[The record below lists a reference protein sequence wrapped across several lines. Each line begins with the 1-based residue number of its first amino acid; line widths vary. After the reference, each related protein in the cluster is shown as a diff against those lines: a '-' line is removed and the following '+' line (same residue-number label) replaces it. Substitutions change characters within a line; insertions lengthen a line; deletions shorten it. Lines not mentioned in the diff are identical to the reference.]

1 MSEFQRQLL
10 LVSLTIFA
18 LTGFLIWSV
27 TTIRYHITA
36 TKLKVTWLGLP
47 VRWIPLATIK
57 HIGTRP
63 EWWTERW
70 PNVLFDNGRILVIRR
85 RSGLFKNFLITPK
98 YPFQF
103 KASLEQARESVLH
116 GGIRKHLP
124 KPVQSVPPIPPVPPV
139 PKPETPDPGQNA
151 A

>member
-1 MSEFQRQLL
+1 MSDFQRQLL
-10 LVSLTIFA
+10 LVSLSVFA
-18 LTGFLIWSV
+18 ATGFLIWSV

-47 VRWIPLATIK
+47 VRWIPLETIK

-63 EWWTERW
+63 ELWTERW
-70 PNVLFDNGRILVIRR
+70 PNVLFDNGRTLVIRR
-85 RSGLFKNFLITPK
+85 RNGLFRSFLITPK

-116 GGIRKHLP
+116 GPGRKLGRKTEAPHP
-124 KPVQSVPPIPPVPPV
+124 GGTDPPTKRQS
-139 PKPETPDPGQNA
+139 A